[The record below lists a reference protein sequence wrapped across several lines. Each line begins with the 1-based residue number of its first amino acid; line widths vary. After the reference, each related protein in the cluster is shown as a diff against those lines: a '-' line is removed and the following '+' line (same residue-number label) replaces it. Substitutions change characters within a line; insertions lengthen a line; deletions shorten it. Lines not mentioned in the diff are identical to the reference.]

1 MKNDIKQYRSHIFF
15 MGLFVFLL
23 HSAKINSVVIGIDTE
38 DLIHSEQNL
47 YGGWLGTGRQGLVF
61 LKYFLGNSHFN
72 PYFSGMMTLV
82 MFALAVSAFFLL
94 WDYVKGGRDGK
105 FGLTAWI
112 LGGLMWIS
120 HPVLAEQFYFSLQ
133 SMEICICF
141 LLTAGA
147 LALSRLWVEKRMKG
161 RFLLFPA
168 AVALLLVT
176 FSGYQIF
183 VALYIFGVVTM
194 LLLRTV
200 REFTSEEEFSVK
212 CFWKSIGGY
221 LLLFLAAFVINFT
234 ITKLFFSNSDY
245 LQDQILWGRID
256 FTDNIRNILHHMRQV
271 LTGAGSIFYHWGYGL
286 LCVTSFLLLLR
297 LIWHH
302 RRRGKLRILLLLF
315 VYCAVMLMPF
325 LMTLIMGGAPVIR
338 SQLILPVMTG
348 FLAYLNIAL
357 LQQAELP
364 QGRAELCAAAV
375 VVLISAAGGLAQA
388 KTTEALYYTDRC
400 RYEQDVALAETLI
413 KRLKLVNRWNL
424 PVVFVGS
431 IEFEPNNACVE
442 GEIIGRSFFD
452 YDTEVEPLDYWSTR
466 RILGFLHTLGA
477 DYEQVPADRMEEA
490 LKYSTYMA
498 MWPEENCVEIW
509 DDIVVVKL
517 SDY

>member
-1 MKNDIKQYRSHIFF
+1 
-15 MGLFVFLL
+15 
-23 HSAKINSVVIGIDTE
+23 
-38 DLIHSEQNL
+38 
-47 YGGWLGTGRQGLVF
+47 
-61 LKYFLGNSHFN
+61 
-72 PYFSGMMTLV
+72 
-82 MFALAVSAFFLL
+82 
-94 WDYVKGGRDGK
+94 
-105 FGLTAWI
+105 
-112 LGGLMWIS
+112 
-120 HPVLAEQFYFSLQ
+120 
-133 SMEICICF
+133 
-141 LLTAGA
+141 
-147 LALSRLWVEKRMKG
+147 
-161 RFLLFPA
+161 
-168 AVALLLVT
+168 
-176 FSGYQIF
+176 
-183 VALYIFGVVTM
+183 
-194 LLLRTV
+194 
-200 REFTSEEEFSVK
+200 
-212 CFWKSIGGY
+212 
-221 LLLFLAAFVINFT
+221 
-234 ITKLFFSNSDY
+234 
-245 LQDQILWGRID
+245 
-256 FTDNIRNILHHMRQV
+256 MRQV

-302 RRRGKLRILLLLF
+302 RGRGKLRILLLLF
-315 VYCAVMLMPF
+315 LYGAVMLMPF

-357 LQQAELP
+357 LQQAGLP
-364 QGRAELCAAAV
+364 QGRAQLCAAAV

-477 DYEQVPADRMEEA
+477 DYDQVPADRMEEA
-490 LKYSTYMA
+490 LEYSTYMA